1 MRRDPLALEGGTA
14 FSRGGDVLR
23 RETLDGVR
31 AQAAPAGTG
40 EDRRVGFQGALTQP
54 CLEDLRDIAAQGG
67 AAEPSP
73 LAVAADVGAS
83 AERHVLAAERGQ
95 LGDAQACLD
104 GHEEESVVTPAD
116 PPGGVWGVE
125 EGRDL
130 LLVEEFHDS
139 TLEALAR
146 DARILWQSSAWAGSV
161 KAT

>member
-1 MRRDPLALEGGTA
+1 
-14 FSRGGDVLR
+14 
-23 RETLDGVR
+23 
-31 AQAAPAGTG
+31 
-40 EDRRVGFQGALTQP
+40 
-54 CLEDLRDIAAQGG
+54 
-67 AAEPSP
+67 
-73 LAVAADVGAS
+73 VGAS

-146 DARILWQSSAWAGSV
+146 DREDPLAEQRVGRIREGDVAEEGVERREAGVAAASGV
-161 KAT
+161 AALTLEVVQELAEEGGVEVGEREA